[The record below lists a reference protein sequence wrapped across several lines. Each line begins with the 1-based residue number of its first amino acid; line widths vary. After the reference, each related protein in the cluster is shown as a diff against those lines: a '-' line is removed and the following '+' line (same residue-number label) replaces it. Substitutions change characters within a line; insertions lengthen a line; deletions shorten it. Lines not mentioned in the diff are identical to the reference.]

1 MLRSI
6 DYAKAMMVG
15 EQRGWLDE
23 TNALND
29 AFIAGYRSAIA
40 VEGLVPASEAA
51 FNDAL
56 KPWVIDKAMYEIL
69 YELNNRPDWLV
80 VPIAALLR
88 YIFMND
94 LANYEPSDFA
104 AEP

>member
-1 MLRSI
+1 M
-6 DYAKAMMVG
+6 A
-15 EQRGWLDE
+15 
-23 TNALND
+23 
-29 AFIAGYRSAIA
+29 
-40 VEGLVPASEAA
+40 EAA

-88 YIFMND
+88 FIFMND
-94 LANYEPSDFA
+94 LSNYAPGDVD